1 MIQVKHRIHF
11 HKTVLAD
18 EKKEEAYIEAT
29 SRRF

>member
-1 MIQVKHRIHF
+1 
-11 HKTVLAD
+11 VLAD